1 MITGIIVDTRVW
13 VEVFRG
19 PESDLTVHL
28 KGLLRKRRVAMI
40 GVVLA
45 EILKGIKEKLASSYL
60 VQEVSATPLP

>member
-1 MITGIIVDTRVW
+1 MITGIIVDTSVW
-13 VEVFRG
+13 IEFFGG